1 MPGLGNLALILVLV
15 LFHALLVAGR
25 SATAAASVTRSSRQ
39 STSSTSQ
46 GLGGSAS
53 TLRTTT
59 SGGIYT
65 YEQAYSIDSEA
76 VEYDV
81 YTTTPNL
88 HGVTQSMTHAMA
100 CWSGYVS
107 WAIESLSWYN
117 IVVANRTWPA
127 SFSTDVYTRT
137 LGEVTTIYPS
147 SLSVYTLCDGFP
159 RMNAAP
165 PTFTEL
171 TTNFTTETDS
181 YGPYP
186 LEPTYRPPPCT
197 PSQQDCVLLYAISNV
212 TWDNIYFMR
221 MCGDYPVHIHP
232 GEGVPCIFHAEGPV
246 QMSFYP
252 VETAGDNL
260 CSPNKSTIAP
270 AVTGTVTMTSDHS
283 FTTDVVYISIAS
295 LYAYYDGFW
304 GVTVGPNFKNITLTV
319 KSEDMSSHCQG
330 DPDSTSLNFA
340 DLNWPVPASA
350 YSCQLG
356 CARTASY
363 TSLPIECSTIWSN
376 VNPYLA
382 IPTKALKALAPEW
395 SDCVAYDGMQSP
407 YWFDPPVASHQ
418 TDVVAGVTTP
428 SAPSTTPAAPSSM
441 PPSPYVDRTT
451 SRTLEVVTSTA
462 REALQQGQSGQASRT
477 ALSEQSDTTGF
488 GSSTLDPD
496 LTDVTPVAE
505 TFPTT
510 HEAGDPGLQG
520 SVHDAAE
527 ASSDSSDRT
536 PNSEA
541 TQTQSNAAAAAISIL
556 TAANLFGVVSTD
568 SFQEGSTGVSN
579 EHAFS
584 TASSWSVSTDS
595 HIVVQT
601 RSVVL
606 GIGDASSSA
615 HLPVGTVAPEPS
627 HSTPAASWAKFSCA
641 SVRTK
646 YWVVGCVTYL
656 LLSIA

>member
-1 MPGLGNLALILVLV
+1 
-15 LFHALLVAGR
+15 
-25 SATAAASVTRSSRQ
+25 
-39 STSSTSQ
+39 
-46 GLGGSAS
+46 
-53 TLRTTT
+53 
-59 SGGIYT
+59 
-65 YEQAYSIDSEA
+65 
-76 VEYDV
+76 
-81 YTTTPNL
+81 
-88 HGVTQSMTHAMA
+88 MA

-127 SFSTDVYTRT
+127 SFSTDVYALT

-171 TTNFTTETDS
+171 TTNVTTVTDS

-197 PSQQDCVLLYAISNV
+197 PSQQDCELLYANSNV
-212 TWDNIYFMR
+212 TWDNIYLIR
-221 MCGDYPVHIHP
+221 MCGGYPVHISP
-232 GEGVPCIFHAEGPV
+232 GKGVPCIFHAEGPV

-252 VETAGDNL
+252 VETAEDGL
-260 CSPNKSTIAP
+260 CSPNRSTTAT
-270 AVTGTVTMTSDHS
+270 VSVGTARMTNDHA

-295 LYAYYDGFW
+295 LYAYYDGFQPW
-304 GVTVGPNFKNITLTV
+304 NVTVGPNFKNITLTV
-319 KSEDMSSHCQG
+319 KSEDMSSHCQF
-330 DPDSTSLNFA
+330 DPNSTSLNFA

-356 CARTASY
+356 CASY
-363 TSLPIECSTIWSN
+363 DSLPIECSTIWSN

-395 SDCVAYDGMQSP
+395 SDCVAYNGMQSP
-407 YWFDPPVASHQ
+407 YWFDPPVALHQ

-428 SAPSTTPAAPSSM
+428 SASSTTPAAPSFT
-441 PPSPYVDRTT
+441 PRSPYVDRTT
-451 SRTLEVVTSTA
+451 SEISYVVTSTA
-462 REALQQGQSGQASRT
+462 SDALQQGESGQASRT
-477 ALSEQSDTTGF
+477 TQPDQNDATGF
-488 GSSTLDPD
+488 ATSTLDQDPNG
-496 LTDVTPVAE
+496 VASFAD

-510 HEAGDPGLQG
+510 HEAGDPGAQG
-520 SVHDAAE
+520 SVHDAADT
-527 ASSDSSDRT
+527 SSDTSDRT
-536 PNSEA
+536 
-541 TQTQSNAAAAAISIL
+541 SNVAAAAISIL
-556 TAANLFGVVSTD
+556 TAANLFGMVSTD
-568 SFQEGSTGVSN
+568 SFQEGSTGISN

-584 TASSWSVSTDS
+584 TASRWSEPTDS
-595 HIVVQT
+595 HVVVQT
-601 RSVVL
+601 RSVVF

-627 HSTPAASWAKFSCA
+627 HSTPAASWAEFSCA

-656 LLSIA
+656 LLSIV